1 MIEITKKLYP
11 IEVCQVSFSPKIAFS
26 FLESLQVFLPGVFS
40 GSVIFSI
47 SRTGIFMTVFY
58 LKERGLQTWQ
68 IDVRKIRFLLHFNF
82 PILVNIL

>member
-1 MIEITKKLYP
+1 M
-11 IEVCQVSFSPKIAFS
+11 
-26 FLESLQVFLPGVFS
+26 FLPGVFS

-68 IDVRKIRFLLHFNF
+68 MDVCKIRFLLHFNL